1 MSSDELFNTYGSQ
14 LWHSE
19 TILRTLNTG
28 FERALTAT
36 SPQIQQPAEINLPL
50 KPHQRAMIKA
60 MIDHETQSMNGIPFQ
75 NSLTYTNYGILGD
88 EVGSGKSLVVLGYL
102 ACKKHTQIPMKK
114 NVLYPYSKSNFFT
127 VYTKDYT
134 PEINTSPAL
143 IVVPHTI
150 YRQWQEYCKK
160 QTTLNVFYAKSH
172 KELAPGLL
180 VNTDPSGNL
189 IENTTFKNKFISS
202 DVILVSNTLYAEVQ
216 EVAKLWKL
224 NWSRVFIDEAD
235 SIYITGGNPQPSTAF
250 TWFITATWS
259 NFLMNGHYIRPSLL
273 EYYQNNQNQY
283 NPALGDWLRSE
294 LGLVSYAGT
303 GAGRMAWLRVRSS
316 NWLRDFFSDHVLR
329 GISLLFS
336 SKEFL
341 KESQTMPGQIEQ
353 TLLCEQPAS
362 HRAVLGLVNQNIQQ
376 MIHAGNIEGALS
388 ELGVSSDTPMNL
400 VDAATRER
408 EKELDR
414 LKKTLAFKETIDYAT
429 AVSKELALATL
440 KTKIN
445 SVEEQLKVFRERLTN
460 TTSEECPICY
470 EDPKQNNGT
479 LTPCC
484 HRIFCGGCILNS
496 LTRRLACPM
505 CRTPIQT
512 TQLTRLVEKKT
523 KKAKLESKLLS
534 KSKQLLKVLQENPNA
549 RILVF
554 SRYENPFVGL
564 EQDCDAA
571 GITYHTL
578 RGNKDVIANTVKSFE
593 NGEKRVLFLPT
604 QSAGA
609 GLNLVSATHV
619 VLLHAMTPEEE
630 KQVIG
635 RAYRLGRIEPLTVI
649 RLLHEGET
657 IVN

>member
-1 MSSDELFNTYGSQ
+1 
-14 LWHSE
+14 
-19 TILRTLNTG
+19 
-28 FERALTAT
+28 
-36 SPQIQQPAEINLPL
+36 
-50 KPHQRAMIKA
+50 
-60 MIDHETQSMNGIPFQ
+60 
-75 NSLTYTNYGILGD
+75 
-88 EVGSGKSLVVLGYL
+88 
-102 ACKKHTQIPMKK
+102 
-114 NVLYPYSKSNFFT
+114 
-127 VYTKDYT
+127 
-134 PEINTSPAL
+134 
-143 IVVPHTI
+143 
-150 YRQWQEYCKK
+150 
-160 QTTLNVFYAKSH
+160 
-172 KELAPGLL
+172 
-180 VNTDPSGNL
+180 
-189 IENTTFKNKFISS
+189 
-202 DVILVSNTLYAEVQ
+202 
-216 EVAKLWKL
+216 
-224 NWSRVFIDEAD
+224 
-235 SIYITGGNPQPSTAF
+235 
-250 TWFITATWS
+250 
-259 NFLMNGHYIRPSLL
+259 
-273 EYYQNNQNQY
+273 
-283 NPALGDWLRSE
+283 
-294 LGLVSYAGT
+294 
-303 GAGRMAWLRVRSS
+303 
-316 NWLRDFFSDHVLR
+316 
-329 GISLLFS
+329 
-336 SKEFL
+336 
-341 KESQTMPGQIEQ
+341 MPGQVEQ

-362 HRAVLGLVNQNIQQ
+362 HRAVLGLVNTTVQQ

-408 EKELDR
+408 EKELER
-414 LKKTLAFKETIDYAT
+414 LKKTLAFKEGIDYSTVA
-429 AVSKELALATL
+429 SKEIALATL
-440 KTKIN
+440 KTKIK
-445 SVEEQLKVFRERLTN
+445 SVEEQLKVFRERLTT

-505 CRTPIQT
+505 CRAPIQT
-512 TQLTRLVEKKT
+512 TQLTRLVQETKKA

-554 SRYENPFVGL
+554 SRYENPFIGL
-564 EQDCDAA
+564 EQECDAA

-635 RAYRLGRIEPLTVI
+635 RAYRLGRTEPLTVV